1 MSRRWISEVVH
12 YSNREKSFHHSFNVA
27 GESFG
32 VTLGS
37 VNGDGSIKDLRFI
50 DNKTISF
57 TLVSKGPNTPSVT
70 VSCLTEARDEQ
81 AIKAVKRD
89 IYNAFENAMMKREEG
104 GKRVFR
110 SLAEME
116 AEVSR

>member
-32 VTLGS
+32 VSLGS
-37 VNGDGSIKDLRFI
+37 VYGDGYIKDLRYI

-57 TLVSKGPNTPSVT
+57 TLVSTGPNTPSV
-70 VSCLTEARDEQ
+70 VASCLTEATDLG
-81 AIKAVKRD
+81 AVERVKKD
-89 IYNAFENAMMKREEG
+89 IVEAFESAMMKKVG
-104 GKRVFR
+104 D
-110 SLAEME
+110 
-116 AEVSR
+116 